1 MQELPKLERE
11 LGDARVDWSLAGAG
25 EESGGATDL
34 RGEQT
39 LAIQRTSECSEK
51 LKDPLRMLREQR
63 IDKNLT
69 EKKWEMKSQFTA
81 EIGGIFK
88 FARSY

>member
-34 RGEQT
+34 RGELDLGQKK
-39 LAIQRTSECSEK
+39 RNEWSERAR
-51 LKDPLRMLREQR
+51 DHTRMLKTQ
-63 IDKNLT
+63 
-69 EKKWEMKSQFTA
+69 
-81 EIGGIFK
+81 
-88 FARSY
+88 